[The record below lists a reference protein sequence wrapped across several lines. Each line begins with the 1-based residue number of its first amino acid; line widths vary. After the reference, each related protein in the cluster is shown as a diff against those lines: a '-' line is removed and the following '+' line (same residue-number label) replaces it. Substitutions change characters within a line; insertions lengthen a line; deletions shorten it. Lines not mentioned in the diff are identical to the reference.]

1 VRASLSLAE
10 KLSRSWSASA
20 GDKTQGDNEE
30 EAPAHATTTQRY
42 ATTATMK
49 IFGPVLT
56 ATLVGLASA
65 APAIVWKN
73 GSSSSNS
80 RRTSHISNAMDA
92 RSLLSSVG
100 ITGSSSN
107 NNKDSSSSS
116 ALSAVIFLVGRDADG
131 SEGLSSLMAS
141 SSKTM
146 MAGVQDRYLMADEI
160 YYHVHGVE
168 SARTVAR
175 DARESSSSSGDA
187 AVTVAEVSLEEF
199 QRKLESMAQS
209 EVEVQEVE
217 EEENESSP
225 SSPERKISK
234 AQQKRRRAISEA
246 DVLVVTAMG
255 GGVAN
260 QSEDYAAKLDAAIVA
275 AIDSPAIRN
284 VVLSTIRSTQEVKH
298 ARKLA
303 VVERLTR
310 KLSSATT
317 SFSNSRRRQRRRL
330 EDAAAADNA
339 DNQVESQ
346 SGIYYVNMT
355 PNIFAG
361 LLFFLM
367 FVVTAHIGLTCMN
380 MIEGQDVY
388 VKKMP
393 HIGREV

>member
-1 VRASLSLAE
+1 
-10 KLSRSWSASA
+10 
-20 GDKTQGDNEE
+20 
-30 EAPAHATTTQRY
+30 
-42 ATTATMK
+42 
-49 IFGPVLT
+49 
-56 ATLVGLASA
+56 
-65 APAIVWKN
+65 
-73 GSSSSNS
+73 
-80 RRTSHISNAMDA
+80 
-92 RSLLSSVG
+92 
-100 ITGSSSN
+100 
-107 NNKDSSSSS
+107 
-116 ALSAVIFLVGRDADG
+116 
-131 SEGLSSLMAS
+131 
-141 SSKTM
+141 M